1 MGRDGGL
8 RRERLVQM
16 GTGPSERSL
25 RARPEENQAQE
36 QEGSSYWPTVHGVQ
50 GDMLLQTFQDHLQA
64 ELSSAF
70 LRFAE
75 EEGNHHGKSAT
86 VGPVKAGGSH
96 RLEHME
102 RRASRHAAHTERS

>member
-8 RRERLVQM
+8 RLELLVQIC
-16 GTGPSERSL
+16 TGPSQRIL
-25 RARPEENQAQE
+25 RARPEENQTQE
-36 QEGSSYWPTVHGVQ
+36 QAGRPYWPTVKGVR

-64 ELSSAF
+64 ELSRAF

-75 EEGNHHGKSAT
+75 EEGNHNGKSAT

-102 RRASRHAAHTERS
+102 RRASRHADHTERS